1 MSQELL
7 VPLAQIIKRHT
18 YKENKW
24 KCVALSGF
32 ASPWIQNLSTG
43 YLLPDLMSRVRSDF
57 KALVQTP
64 IHVEAG
70 GKDAFFLTRFED
82 SLDDLEGFY
91 VYIERSRFPQVKNTE
106 IYLCDL
112 FGVDVQSV
120 RGSLKVIRFFENFVG
135 ALEHEV
141 SSVTLLLEN
150 SDRSISV
157 EVPLAVLRQ
166 HENKWHLD
174 DLEVWIEVLNSQS
187 RPDDPDE

>member
-1 MSQELL
+1 
-7 VPLAQIIKRHT
+7 
-18 YKENKW
+18 
-24 KCVALSGF
+24 VALSGF
-32 ASPWIQNLSTG
+32 ASPWIGKLTEG
-43 YLLPDLMSRVRSDF
+43 YLLPDLMARVRSDF
-57 KALVQTP
+57 KSLVKTP
-64 IHVEAG
+64 IHVEAS
-70 GKDAFFLTRFED
+70 GKNAFFLTRFNET
-82 SLDDLEGFY
+82 LDDLEGFHI
-91 VYIERSRFPQVKNTE
+91 YIERSRFPHVKNTE

-112 FGVDVQSV
+112 FGVDVQSP

-135 ALEHEV
+135 ALDHEV

-174 DLEVWIEVLNSQS
+174 DLDVWIDTLNSRS

>member
-32 ASPWIQNLSTG
+32 ASPWIEKLSMG
-43 YLLPDLMSRVRSDF
+43 YLLPDLMPRVRPDF

-64 IHVEAG
+64 IHVEAS
-70 GKDAFFLTRFED
+70 GKDAFFLTRFND
-82 SLDDLEGFY
+82 TLDDLEGFHI
-91 VYIERSRFPQVKNTE
+91 YIERSRFPQVKNTE
-106 IYLCDL
+106 IYLCDI
-112 FGVDVQSV
+112 FGVDVQSP
-120 RGSLKVIRFFENFVG
+120 RGPLKVVRFFENFVG

-174 DLEVWIEVLNSQS
+174 DLDVWIDVLSSRS

>member
-1 MSQELL
+1 M
-7 VPLAQIIKRHT
+7 
-18 YKENKW
+18 
-24 KCVALSGF
+24 ALSGF
-32 ASPWIQNLSTG
+32 ASPWIEKLSMG
-43 YLLPDLMSRVRSDF
+43 YLLPDLMPRVRPDF

-64 IHVEAG
+64 IHVEAS
-70 GKDAFFLTRFED
+70 GKDAFFLTRFND
-82 SLDDLEGFY
+82 TLDDLEGFHI
-91 VYIERSRFPQVKNTE
+91 YIERSRFPQVKNTE
-106 IYLCDL
+106 IYLCDI
-112 FGVDVQSV
+112 FGVDVQSPK
-120 RGSLKVIRFFENFVG
+120 GPLKVVRFFENFVG

-174 DLEVWIEVLNSQS
+174 DLDVWVDVLSSRS